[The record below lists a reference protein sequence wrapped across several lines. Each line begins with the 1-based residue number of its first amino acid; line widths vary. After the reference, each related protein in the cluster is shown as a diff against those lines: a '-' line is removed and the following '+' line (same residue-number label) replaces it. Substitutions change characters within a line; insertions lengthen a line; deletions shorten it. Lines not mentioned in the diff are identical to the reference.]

1 MLGHTMID
9 REGYRNSPTLCG
21 RAIPCDDAGGT
32 VLIPLWNGYH
42 RDLDVV
48 PNALSQHL
56 EIRNSLEPMRLS
68 SITLWWL
75 DIAMGVH

>member
-1 MLGHTMID
+1 MIY
-9 REGYRNSPTLCG
+9 REGYRNSPTLCCS
-21 RAIPCDDAGGT
+21 AIPCDDVGGT

-48 PNALSQHL
+48 PNALSQHF